1 MRQKNIILAARLL
14 SMMFTPFYLSTVG
27 LIVLFTFS
35 YLSLAPWQ
43 YKLRVI
49 GMVYLFTI
57 LMPTLLIRFYRQ
69 YHGWTLLELGRQ
81 EKRMVPYVISIL
93 CYAGCYTLMEITH
106 IPHFMSIILMA
117 ALAIQMCCVVINI
130 WWKISTHT
138 SAIGG
143 VAGAL
148 QAFAVL
154 FSFNPLW
161 WLCLV
166 FIVAGMVGTSRMIL
180 RQHTL
185 WQVVAGFLV
194 GQAVAFTLIMLN
206 YLVNI

>member
-1 MRQKNIILAARLL
+1 
-14 SMMFTPFYLSTVG
+14 
-27 LIVLFTFS
+27 
-35 YLSLAPWQ
+35 
-43 YKLRVI
+43 
-49 GMVYLFTI
+49 
-57 LMPTLLIRFYRQ
+57 MPTLLIRFYRQ

-93 CYAGCYTLMEITH
+93 CYASCYTLMEITH

-194 GQAVAFTLIMLN
+194 GQAVAFSLIMLN

>member
-1 MRQKNIILAARLL
+1 
-14 SMMFTPFYLSTVG
+14 
-27 LIVLFTFS
+27 
-35 YLSLAPWQ
+35 
-43 YKLRVI
+43 
-49 GMVYLFTI
+49 MVYLFTI

-138 SAIGG
+138 AAIGG

-148 QAFAVL
+148 LAFSII
-154 FSFNPLW
+154 FGFNPLGW
-161 WLCLV
+161 FSVVLIL
-166 FIVAGMVGTSRMIL
+166 AGMVGSSRMIL
-180 RQHTL
+180 RQHSL
-185 WQVVAGFLV
+185 RQVCYGFLLGTV
-194 GQAVAFTLIMLN
+194 TAYTIILRL
-206 YLVNI
+206 